1 VKKLTFKQHLVTSA
15 VCTAIIG
22 IIVACGGGHTS
33 IVGGLPPTVNP
44 LAHLFSHSQAGYH
57 SHILPGSSSS
67 SPVLASMFFF
77 FAASDIPESF
87 EVACTFSPGFMATVP
102 PGNIIPLIPA
112 QSTGND
118 CSRFFSV
125 PQPAS
130 SLTGLTPLFHAGT
143 AQTLV
148 INGKTA
154 GGVLVRCSDLTNQT
168 AVADNDLVPAYLDPA
183 TNTIHLFNN
192 ITQLANSCQL
202 PVPGG
207 DSLSTVTVR
216 WAKL

>member
-22 IIVACGGGHTS
+22 IIIACGGGRNVTIGGPPS
-33 IVGGLPPTVNP
+33 ITNP
-44 LAHLFSHSQAGYH
+44 LAHLFSNSQLGYH
-57 SHILPGSSSS
+57 SHVVPGSSSA
-67 SPVLASMFFF
+67 SPVLATMFF

-87 EVACTFSPGFMATVP
+87 QVACTFTGGFIATVP
-102 PGNIIPLIPA
+102 PGNIIPLVPV
-112 QSTGND
+112 QSTSND
-118 CSRFFSV
+118 CSRFFSTA
-125 PQPAS
+125 QPAS
-130 SLTGLTPLFHAGT
+130 SLAGLIPLFHSGT

-168 AVADNDLVPAYLDPA
+168 AVADNDFVAAWLDPA
-183 TNTIHLFNN
+183 TNTIHLFDNV
-192 ITQLANSCQL
+192 TQLANSCQL
-202 PVPGG
+202 AVPGG
-207 DSLSTVTVR
+207 DTLATVTVR